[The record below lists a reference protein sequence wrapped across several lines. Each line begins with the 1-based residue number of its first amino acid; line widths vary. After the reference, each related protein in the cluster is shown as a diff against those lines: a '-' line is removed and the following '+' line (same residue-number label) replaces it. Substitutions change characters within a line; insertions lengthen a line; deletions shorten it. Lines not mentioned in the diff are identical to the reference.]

1 MLALA
6 GPLRHAGL
14 LTNRATIRA
23 AIQGLQFSTLGFT
36 EGQTQRAVRNMGDAV
51 RGLEAAKVRR
61 VADRAVPRVVGPRV
75 YPEALDLIVWHRRNG
90 HLVFLVSASTR
101 DLIDRLGEMVGADGV
116 VASEAE
122 IIDGRYSGAVS
133 LCHGA
138 AKAMAIRRLAE
149 AHGIDLHRSYAY
161 GDAGGDIPMLRAVG
175 HPTAVNAD
183 RRLRAAARRQGW
195 PQLRFHAPERQLELD
210 VHGQLAGNRAPSPYP
225 ILDVLEPG
233 TPEVQVDGAGTSA
246 Y

>member
-1 MLALA
+1 MVIARRQPERIAAFFDVDRTLVRGSSMLALA

-101 DLIDRLGEMVGADGV
+101 DLIDRLGEIV
-116 VASEAE
+116 
-122 IIDGRYSGAVS
+122 
-133 LCHGA
+133 
-138 AKAMAIRRLAE
+138 
-149 AHGIDLHRSYAY
+149 
-161 GDAGGDIPMLRAVG
+161 
-175 HPTAVNAD
+175 T
-183 RRLRAAARRQGW
+183 Q
-195 PQLRFHAPERQLELD
+195 
-210 VHGQLAGNRAPSPYP
+210 
-225 ILDVLEPG
+225 
-233 TPEVQVDGAGTSA
+233 
-246 Y
+246 